1 MKYLIY
7 QRDGRGKH
15 LRTLETQSLA
25 LAKLFAL
32 QNTRGKGVTDILD
45 AETGEV
51 LYIVVGQGANMF
63 PKVIDNAD
71 GRYKRIQVG

>member
-1 MKYLIY
+1 MYLICR
-7 QRDGRGKH
+7 RDGRGRN
-15 LRTLETQSLA
+15 LQTLETKSLA
-25 LAKLFAL
+25 MAKLYAL
-32 QNTRGKGVTDILD
+32 QNTKGKGVTDILD

-71 GRYKRIQVG
+71 GRYLRIQVG